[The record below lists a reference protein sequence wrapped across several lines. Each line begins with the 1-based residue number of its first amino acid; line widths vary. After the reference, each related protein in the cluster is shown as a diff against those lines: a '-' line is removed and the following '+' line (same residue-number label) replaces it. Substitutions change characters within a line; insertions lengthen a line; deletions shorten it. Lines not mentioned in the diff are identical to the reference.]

1 MSHGHSKINGRAIH
15 YVSIIINDYVLI
27 MVYYTIIPWILLKK
41 QQLIYIYNAIK
52 KKHVNKMIDQVGF
65 YLSNYVIVGFVDGD
79 TQKVP

>member
-1 MSHGHSKINGRAIH
+1 MN
-15 YVSIIINDYVLI
+15 LI
-27 MVYYTIIPWILLKK
+27 EKNSNT
-41 QQLIYIYNAIK
+41 YIYNAIK

>member
-1 MSHGHSKINGRAIH
+1 MN
-15 YVSIIINDYVLI
+15 LI
-27 MVYYTIIPWILLKK
+27 EKK
-41 QQLIYIYNAIK
+41 QQYIYIYIYNAIK

>member
-1 MSHGHSKINGRAIH
+1 MN
-15 YVSIIINDYVLI
+15 LI
-27 MVYYTIIPWILLKK
+27 EKK
-41 QQLIYIYNAIK
+41 QQYIYIYNAIK